1 MNSKKYYIP
10 KPAEGEEIPV
20 SVLKI
25 ERKDVKLRTA
35 IEPIAQDKFPPCIR
49 NIISRASSEKGRHRA
64 AAILAAFLGQAG
76 WNEERARVLWK
87 AVAEQSGVPES
98 IFDEWFGKMHCPR
111 CSTIRTGSKGYPNLG
126 LADLDYCQPDERCR
140 NSRGPVE
147 YAANIIT
154 DEDTALGNLK
164 LVKTVNVAR
173 ILDWTLGKEGEIEL
187 SDEERTDLEAL
198 LAQMDGQEN
207 RTLVYTRAK
216 VSGRL
221 RPKFLL
227 KEGEGPRRRMLSD
240 LL

>member
-1 MNSKKYYIP
+1 MNSKKYYVP

-25 ERKDVKLRTA
+25 ERKDVKLWMA
-35 IEPIAQDKFPPCIR
+35 IEPIARDKFPPCIG
-49 NIISRASSEKGRHRA
+49 NIIIRASSEKGRHRA

-76 WNEERARVLWK
+76 WSEDDARVLWK
-87 AVAEQSGVPES
+87 ALAERSGVPES

-126 LADLDYCQPDERCR
+126 LADLGYCQPDERCR

-147 YAANIIT
+147 YAANIII
-154 DEDTALGNLK
+154 DDDMALGNLK

-173 ILDWTLGKEGEIEL
+173 ILDWTSGKEGEIEL
-187 SDEERTDLEAL
+187 SDEEKTDLEAL
-198 LAQMDGQEN
+198 LAQLEGQEGK
-207 RTLVYTRAK
+207 TLIYTRAK
-216 VSGRL
+216 ISGRL
-221 RPKFLL
+221 RPKFFL
-227 KEGEGPRRRMLSD
+227 KDGEGLRRRMLSD